1 MTEHVQDLKMLQYDF
16 ERMQLPNLK
25 ALLKKSHEEDSAFSR
40 QDFDNALIL
49 DDDYFVECFDTIDQK
64 LVDPNLS
71 KSDQDELAVFISDS
85 RESCGLANDLLGS
98 ANMSGASKF
107 KFQLV

>member
-1 MTEHVQDLKMLQYDF
+1 VNYGG
-16 ERMQLPNLK
+16 
-25 ALLKKSHEEDSAFSR
+25 
-40 QDFDNALIL
+40 
-49 DDDYFVECFDTIDQK
+49 
-64 LVDPNLS
+64 LS
-71 KSDQDELAVFISDS
+71 YKSDDNNVDNDDVLDNQNKLAVFISDS